1 MLFLVSAARC
11 MLLASCLFVCLRR
24 FCLLLAGVRPAG
36 EVLFLATKKS
46 TQKKVALL
54 TASLRFAAGNLWCSG
69 MGCTAKLTTRQGAP
83 FKQTR

>member
-1 MLFLVSAARC
+1 
-11 MLLASCLFVCLRR
+11 MLLAGF
-24 FCLLLAGVRPAG
+24 RPAG